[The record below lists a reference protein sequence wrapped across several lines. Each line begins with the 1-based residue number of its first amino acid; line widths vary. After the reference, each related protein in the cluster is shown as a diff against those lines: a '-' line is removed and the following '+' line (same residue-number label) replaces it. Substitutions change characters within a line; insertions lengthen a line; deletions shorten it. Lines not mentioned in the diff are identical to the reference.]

1 MTSVLWGTVS
11 GVERPGTP
19 NPRTEARPRMPQKLF
34 LLFSARLR
42 HRLRHIGAC
51 IASIAAIG
59 AVIGGLTGYWHAWK
73 VVTTEILQQGQRLQK
88 YTTSRPDIVPR
99 LSMIVLPFANLNN
112 DPEQDYLADGIATD
126 LTTDLGRM
134 PGSLVIGR
142 GTAFT
147 YKNKQIDPKT
157 LGQDLGIRWAVMG
170 SVQRTADHIRVNV
183 ALTDLSTGSDFW
195 SDRFEGDR
203 FNLPDLQDQIV
214 IRLARSL
221 SVELIQAESRRGLSE
236 RSTNP
241 DAIDFAMRGWAKRYE
256 QPMSEGGVRQA
267 LELFDRAL
275 GLDPDN
281 VDAMI
286 GKSWC
291 LAIIVIS
298 QWSGSVNEDLRV
310 ASDLIDRALMRRPSS
325 ALAHVVKG
333 EVLRF
338 GRPEAAIAEY
348 DAALEFDPN
357 YPPAHFYKGSALI
370 LTGRPREALTP
381 LHTALR
387 VSPKDPLAA
396 GMRFTLCHAYLH
408 LREYTDALDECRRSI
423 NLNKQYWYAY
433 PDLIVAYEAMGK
445 PLQAKQALADLYQLR
460 PEFTVERYQQLGFK
474 FSSNP
479 RFREELVKI
488 FVEGMRRAGVRE
500 QLN

>member
-1 MTSVLWGTVS
+1 MTTVICGTVS
-11 GVERPGTP
+11 GVEGAGTP
-19 NPRTEARPRMPQKLF
+19 DPKTEARSRVPQKGSA
-34 LLFSARLR
+34 LFSVLR
-42 HRLRHIGAC
+42 HRLRYIGAC

-59 AVIGGLTGYWHAWK
+59 AAFGGLTGYWHAWR
-73 VVTTEILQQGQRLQK
+73 VVTTEILHQGQSLQK
-88 YTTSRPDIVPR
+88 YATYRPDVVPR

-147 YKNKQIDPKT
+147 YKNKKIDPKT
-157 LGQDLGIRWAVMG
+157 LGQELGIRWAVIG
-170 SVQRTADHIRVNV
+170 SVQRTSDRIRVNV
-183 ALTDLSTGSDFW
+183 ALTDLSTGRDFW

-203 FNLPDLQDQIV
+203 SNLPDLQDQIV

-236 RSTNP
+236 RSRNP

-256 QPMSEGGVRQA
+256 QPLSEGRVRQA

-281 VDAMI
+281 IDAMI

-291 LAIIVIS
+291 LIS
-298 QWSGSVNEDLRV
+298 QWSESVNEDLRA
-310 ASDLIDRALMRRPSS
+310 ASDLIERALMRRPSS

-348 DAALEFDPN
+348 DAALQFDPN

-370 LTGRPREALTP
+370 LIGRSREALSP

-396 GMRFTLCHAYLH
+396 GMRFTLCHALLH
-408 LREYTDALDECRRSI
+408 LREYTDAIDECRRSI

-433 PDLIVAYEAMGK
+433 PDLIVAYQAMGK
-445 PLQAKQALADLYQLR
+445 PLEAKQAVAELYQLR
-460 PEFTVERYQQLGFK
+460 PEFTVERYQQLGFR

-488 FVEGMRRAGVRE
+488 FVTGMRRAGVRE

>member
-1 MTSVLWGTVS
+1 
-11 GVERPGTP
+11 
-19 NPRTEARPRMPQKLF
+19 
-34 LLFSARLR
+34 
-42 HRLRHIGAC
+42 
-51 IASIAAIG
+51 
-59 AVIGGLTGYWHAWK
+59 
-73 VVTTEILQQGQRLQK
+73 
-88 YTTSRPDIVPR
+88 
-99 LSMIVLPFANLNN
+99 
-112 DPEQDYLADGIATD
+112 
-126 LTTDLGRM
+126 
-134 PGSLVIGR
+134 
-142 GTAFT
+142 
-147 YKNKQIDPKT
+147 
-157 LGQDLGIRWAVMG
+157 
-170 SVQRTADHIRVNV
+170 
-183 ALTDLSTGSDFW
+183 
-195 SDRFEGDR
+195 
-203 FNLPDLQDQIV
+203 
-214 IRLARSL
+214 
-221 SVELIQAESRRGLSE
+221 
-236 RSTNP
+236 
-241 DAIDFAMRGWAKRYE
+241 
-256 QPMSEGGVRQA
+256 MSEGRVRQA

-298 QWSGSVNEDLRV
+298 QWSGSVNEDLRA

-381 LHTALR
+381 LRTALR

-396 GMRFTLCHAYLH
+396 GMRFTLCHAHLH
-408 LREYTDALDECRRSI
+408 LREYTDAIDECRRSI

-445 PLQAKQALADLYQLR
+445 PLA
-460 PEFTVERYQQLGFK
+460 
-474 FSSNP
+474 S
-479 RFREELVKI
+479 
-488 FVEGMRRAGVRE
+488 
-500 QLN
+500 